1 MTMVGE
7 PRDIW
12 EVEVTTEQ
20 RARSARQ
27 TSGEVTLPSPTPENG
42 APSLVGSN
50 DVAALLASGMQAMAR
65 LPEPIMELAGRFAA
79 DGFEI
84 ALVGGPV
91 RDAFLGVD
99 AHDFDLTTSA
109 VPDQSEVIL
118 RSWADA
124 VWTVGR
130 EFGTIAARKGD
141 LQIEVTT
148 YRTEEYVENSRKP
161 SVRYGQSLEGDLSR
175 RDFTVNSMAMRLPD
189 LVLVD
194 PFNGLEDLAAGV
206 LRTPVSPV
214 QSLRDD
220 PLRIMRAARFSAQLG
235 ADVDYAL
242 MTAMSEEADRLEII
256 SAERIQAELV
266 RLMTSPAPRRG
277 LELLVYTGAIRY
289 VIPEVADLVATV
301 DEHGRHKDVYEHTLT
316 VLDQA
321 MALETG
327 ADGPVPG
334 PDFILRF
341 AALMH
346 DIGKPRT
353 RRYEGK
359 KVTFHHHDV
368 EGAKIT
374 RKRMN
379 ALRFDK
385 ATTRAVSDLVAGHLR
400 FHGYG
405 EQAWTDAAVRRY
417 VSDAGDQLERLHRLT
432 RADVTTGNRRKA
444 AYLAAA
450 YDDLEQR
457 IAVLREKEELD
468 AIRPELDGEEIM
480 ELLGIGP
487 SREVGQA
494 YKFLLALRMEEGE
507 IGKDAART
515 RLRSWWEEQQVAG
528 AALQ

>member
-1 MTMVGE
+1 MKSTEEVAIMTVSLGNAASQADAGV
-7 PRDIW
+7 PH
-12 EVEVTTEQ
+12 TN
-20 RARSARQ
+20 
-27 TSGEVTLPSPTPENG
+27 SG
-42 APSLVGSN
+42 AASLVGSG
-50 DVAALLASGMQAMAR
+50 DVPALLAAGLQTLGN
-65 LPEPIMELAGRFAA
+65 LPDPILELAQRFTEG
-79 DGFEI
+79 GFEI

-91 RDAFLGVD
+91 RDAFLGV
-99 AHDFDLTTSA
+99 ASHDFDLTTSA
-109 VPDQSEVIL
+109 LPDQSEAIM

-130 EFGTIAARKGD
+130 NFGTIAGRKGD
-141 LQIEVTT
+141 LPIEVTT
-148 YRTEEYVENSRKP
+148 YRTEEYEEDSRKP
-161 SVRYGQSLEGDLSR
+161 SVEYGKTLEGDLSR

-194 PFNGLEDLAAGV
+194 PFNGLNDLAEGI

-220 PLRIMRAARFSAQLG
+220 PLRIMRAARFSSQLC
-235 ADVDYAL
+235 ADVDYELLQA
-242 MTAMSEEADRLEII
+242 MTGEAQRLQIV

-266 RLMTSPAPRRG
+266 RLITSRAPRRG
-277 LELLVYTGAIRY
+277 LELLVHTGAIEY
-289 VIPEVADLVATV
+289 VIPELADLVSTV

-321 MALETG
+321 IALETG

-346 DIGKPRT
+346 DIGKPKT
-353 RRYEGK
+353 RRFEGK
-359 KVTFHHHDV
+359 RVTFHHHDV
-368 EGAKIT
+368 VGAKIT
-374 RKRMN
+374 HKRMN

-385 ATTRAVSDLVAGHLR
+385 VTTRAVTELVAGHLR

-417 VSDAGDQLERLHRLT
+417 VTDAGDQLERLHRLT

-450 YDDLEQR
+450 YDDLEAR
-457 IAVLREKEELD
+457 IADLREQEELD

-480 ELLGIGP
+480 AILGIGP
-487 SREVGQA
+487 SKQVGQA
-494 YKFLLALRMEEGE
+494 YKFLLELRMEEGE
-507 IGKDAART
+507 IGKDAAT
-515 RLRSWWEEQQVAG
+515 ARLQSWWESQSGTAAG
-528 AALQ
+528 Q

>member
-1 MTMVGE
+1 MATTRGE
-7 PRDIW
+7 SAEQPRISKLLC
-12 EVEVTTEQ
+12 E
-20 RARSARQ
+20 
-27 TSGEVTLPSPTPENG
+27 
-42 APSLVGSN
+42 PSLVGSA
-50 DVAALLASGMQAMAR
+50 DVPALLAAGRRTLSELPKGILDLAR
-65 LPEPIMELAGRFAA
+65 LFTDSGH
-79 DGFEI
+79 EI

-109 VPDQSEVIL
+109 LPGDSETIM
-118 RSWADA
+118 RAWADT

-130 EFGTIAARKGD
+130 EFGTIAGRKGD
-141 LQIEVTT
+141 LEVEVTT
-148 YRTEEYVENSRKP
+148 YRTEEYEENSRKP
-161 SVRYGQSLEGDLSR
+161 AVSYGKTLEGDLSR
-175 RDFTVNSMAMRLPD
+175 RDFTVNAMAMRLPA
-189 LVLVD
+189 LTLVD
-194 PFNGLEDLAAGV
+194 PFHGLDDLAEGI
-206 LRTPVSPV
+206 LRTPVSAV

-235 ADVDYAL
+235 ADVDYEL
-242 MTAMSEEADRLEII
+242 MKAMSEEAERLQIV

-266 RLMTSPAPRRG
+266 RLIISPQPRRG

-289 VIPEVADLVATV
+289 VIPELADLVETV

-321 MALETG
+321 IALETDG
-327 ADGPVPG
+327 DGPVPG

-346 DIGKPRT
+346 DIGKPKT

-374 RKRMN
+374 RRRMN

-450 YDDLEQR
+450 YDDLEARILDLRQR
-457 IAVLREKEELD
+457 EELD
-468 AIRPELDGEEIM
+468 AIRPELNGDEIM
-480 ELLGIGP
+480 DALGVGP
-487 SREVGQA
+487 SRAVGQA
-494 YKFLLALRMEEGE
+494 YKYLLALRMEEGE
-507 IGKDAART
+507 IGKDAARE
-515 RLRSWWEEQQVAG
+515 RLLSWWKSIQEDKSGDPARKDE
-528 AALQ
+528 LQRPQ